1 MKHLEIKV
9 EKRTDLGK
17 KATKRLRNQEN
28 VPCVL
33 YGTELKENLHFFA
46 HELKFRDLIYTHK
59 SYIVDLDIAGEK
71 YQAMLK
77 DVNFHPVTDKILHC
91 DFLQVTDKKPVVID
105 IPVAVTGGIAKGV
118 KEGGRLVVS
127 KRYLKAKGNLND
139 LPDEIIINPEN
150 LGIGQSIKVKDLD
163 MPNMEILDL
172 QGSVVASVK
181 TLRAVVVEEAEEEGE
196 EGEEGEGTE
205 GAEGAAGEGNKEEKK
220 EENKE

>member
-17 KATKRLRNQEN
+17 KATKRLRNEGN

-59 SYIVDLDIAGEK
+59 SYIVDLDIAGET
-71 YQAMLK
+71 YHAMLK

-91 DFLQVTDKKPVVID
+91 DFLQVTDKKPVTID

-118 KEGGRLVVS
+118 KEGGRLVIS

-172 QGSVVASVK
+172 PGSVVASVK
-181 TLRAVVVEEAEEEGE
+181 TLRAAAVVEVAEGE
-196 EGEEGEGTE
+196 EGEETE
-205 GAEGAAGEGNKEEKK
+205 GAEGAAGEGDKEEGK